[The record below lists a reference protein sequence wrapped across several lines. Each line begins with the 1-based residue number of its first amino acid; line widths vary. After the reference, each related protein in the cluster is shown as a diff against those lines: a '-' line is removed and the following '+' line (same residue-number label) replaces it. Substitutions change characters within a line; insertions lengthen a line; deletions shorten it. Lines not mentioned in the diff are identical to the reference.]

1 MLRNME
7 RNLSRLRYTSG
18 LALVMAVT
26 LPLAGANAVQLNAV
40 YNDGGADNDWNTAA
54 NWDINQVP
62 NAGVDTFLATI
73 NGGFNVDLDID
84 ATIDGLTIGVGDN
97 LDIQNNR
104 DLFIDNGGTVQNDG
118 GIDFESIGN
127 LTRMEFNAGG
137 NINGAGQFNF
147 TNNANNAVRTGAGTT
162 ITQGVGH
169 TFEGAFTLLNN
180 NCLLYTSPSPRDPE

>member
-1 MLRNME
+1 MMLRNME

-62 NAGVDTFLATI
+62 DNNITDTFIAII
-73 NGGFNVDLDID
+73 NGGFNVDLDIE
-84 ATIDGLTIGVGDN
+84 ANVDGLTIGAGDN
-97 LDIQNNR
+97 LDIQNNQ
-104 DLFIDNGGTVQNDG
+104 DLLIDNGGTVQNDG
-118 GIDFESIGN
+118 AIDFESIGN

-169 TFEGAFTLLNN
+169 TFEGAFTLLN
-180 NCLLYTSPSPRDPE
+180 LSLIHI